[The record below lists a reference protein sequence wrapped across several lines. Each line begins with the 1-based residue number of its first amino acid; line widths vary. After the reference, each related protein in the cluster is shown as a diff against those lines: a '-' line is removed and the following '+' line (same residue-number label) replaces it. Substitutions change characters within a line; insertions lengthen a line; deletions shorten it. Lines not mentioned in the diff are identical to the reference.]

1 MFSRT
6 RVVLILPAL
15 LVALTQV
22 AQGRARPRKLPRA
35 SAPPAEADAAAPPR
49 PADTAEAAAHYRTGV
64 ERYAD
69 GDYEDAVVEFKLA
82 YAKGG
87 PPALLFNIAQ
97 AQRAGG
103 HDQEALA
110 YYKEYLR
117 LVPDA
122 PNRADVEE
130 RMATIEAELQAASHA
145 ERGIVTPAASTTIAD
160 SGKGGVDKIATRDD
174 GAMAVDLRARPP
186 VSSSMIEYTPTPYH
200 PGRRLKWSG
209 AALIG
214 TGALSLGL
222 GIYFGVSAGDAA
234 GELDARAAQGLPW
247 TDAEQRLYDRGNRDE
262 TLGVSLVLV
271 GGAAL
276 ATGAVLSYMG
286 WEQDEQASEFALAPT
301 PGGAQAVMAWGF

>member
-1 MFSRT
+1 MFRRT
-6 RVVLILPAL
+6 RVVLVLPAL
-15 LVALTQV
+15 LLALPQV
-22 AQGRARPRKLPRA
+22 AVAKARPRKLPRA
-35 SAPPAEADAAAPPR
+35 SAPPAEADATPAR
-49 PADTAEAAAHYRTGV
+49 PTAETAEAAAHYRTGV

-69 GDYEDAVVEFKLA
+69 GDYESAVVEFKLA
-82 YAKGG
+82 YGAGG

-130 RMATIEAELQAASHA
+130 RMATIEAELAQASRA
-145 ERGIVTPAASTTIAD
+145 ERGIVDTPAPATIAD
-160 SGKGGVDKIATRDD
+160 SGRGGIDKIATRDD
-174 GAMAVDLRARPP
+174 GAMAVDLRARPA
-186 VSSSMIEYTPTPYH
+186 STSMLEYSPTPYH
-200 PGRRLKWSG
+200 PGRALRWSG

-214 TGALSLGL
+214 SGALSLGL

-234 GELDARAAQGLPW
+234 ATLDAHATQGLPW
-247 TDAEQRLYDRGNRDE
+247 TEADQRLYDRGNRDE
-262 TLGVSLVLV
+262 TLGISLVLV

-276 ATGAVLSYMG
+276 ATGAVLSWMG
-286 WEQDEQASEFALAPT
+286 WEKDEQASEFALAPT
-301 PGGAQAVMAWGF
+301 QGGAQVVMAWGF